1 MSYYAS
7 AALPWTVSEED
18 EQRFRTILRRLLIFF
33 VLLSVI
39 MPFLP
44 VPKFER
50 QDAEV
55 PPRLAKLL
63 LERQTPPPPPPVAK
77 APEPETVKP
86 DTAKPEP
93 KVAKPEKIEKVEPK
107 KDVEVARRKAA
118 RSGLLAFKDDL
129 ADLREN
135 PVAEKLAKNVKPGP
149 GVGAGKGPGV
159 GNTSGP
165 ALGAG
170 ARSLITSNVTSGSG
184 GVNTSRLSHGFGGGG
199 LAGQSTT
206 QVNSPVG
213 GGGGGGGGS
222 VQRGGGGSAARSL
235 EEIKLVFDKN
245 KSAIYAIYNRA
256 LREDP
261 RLQGKVVLRL
271 TISPAGAVTACDIV
285 SSELRAP
292 ELERKLVA
300 RIKQFDFGAKDV
312 NIMVVTYPIDFL
324 PS

>member
-33 VLLSVI
+33 LMFSLAI
-39 MPFLP
+39 PFLP
-44 VPKFER
+44 LPKVER
-50 QDAEV
+50 QEAEV

-63 LERQTPPPPPPVAK
+63 LERQAPPPPPLTK

-86 DTAKPEP
+86 DAAKPEA
-93 KVAKPEKIEKVEPK
+93 KVEKKVDKVEPK
-107 KDVEVARRKAA
+107 KNVEVARRKAA
-118 RSGLLAFKDDL
+118 RSGLLAMKDDL
-129 ADLREN
+129 ADLRES
-135 PVAEKLAKNVKPGP
+135 PVAERLKGAKPGP
-149 GVGAGKGPGV
+149 GLGTGKGPGV
-159 GNTSGP
+159 GASSGP

-170 ARSLITSNVTSGSG
+170 ARSLVTSNVASGSG
-184 GVNTSRLSHGFGGGG
+184 GVNTSRLSRSFGGGG
-199 LAGQSTT
+199 LAGRSTT

-213 GGGGGGGGS
+213 GGGGGGGS
-222 VQRGGGGSAARSL
+222 VRRGGGGLAARSL
-235 EEIKLVFDKN
+235 EEIKLVFDRN

-256 LREDP
+256 LRQDP
-261 RLQGKVVLRL
+261 ALQGKVVLRL
-271 TISPAGAVTACDIV
+271 TISPAGAVTACEIV

-292 ELERKLVA
+292 ELERKLLA
-300 RIKQFDFGAKDV
+300 RIRQFDFGAKDV

>member
-18 EQRFRTILRRLLIFF
+18 EQRFRTILRRLLILF
-33 VLLSVI
+33 VLLSVV

-44 VPKFER
+44 LPKVDR
-50 QDAEV
+50 QEAEV
-55 PPRLAKLL
+55 PPRLAKLV
-63 LERQTPPPPPPVAK
+63 LERQAPPPPPVAK
-77 APEPETVKP
+77 APEPEAVKP
-86 DTAKPEP
+86 DAAKPEAKVKQP
-93 KVAKPEKIEKVEPK
+93 KKIEKVEPK
-107 KDVEVARRKAA
+107 KNVEVARRKAA

-129 ADLREN
+129 ADLRDS
-135 PVAEKLAKNVKPGP
+135 PVAEKLKGAKPGP
-149 GVGAGKGPGV
+149 GLGFGKGPGV
-159 GNTSGP
+159 GSSSGP

-170 ARSLITSNVTSGSG
+170 ARSLVTSNVASGSG

-199 LAGQSTT
+199 LAGRSTT

-213 GGGGGGGGS
+213 GGGGGGGA
-222 VQRGGGGSAARSL
+222 VRRGGGGLAARSL

-256 LREDP
+256 LRADP
-261 RLQGKVVLRL
+261 SLQGKVVLRL
-271 TISPAGAVTACDIV
+271 TISPAGAVTACEIV
-285 SSELRAP
+285 SSDLRAP

>member
-7 AALPWTVSEED
+7 PALPWTVSEED

-33 VLLSVI
+33 VLISLA

-44 VPKFER
+44 LPRVER
-50 QDAEV
+50 APPEV
-55 PPRLAKLL
+55 PPRFAKLL
-63 LERQTPPPPPPVAK
+63 LERPAPPPPAAVVK
-77 APEPETVKP
+77 APEPETVRP
-86 DTAKPEP
+86 DATKPEP
-93 KVAKPEKIEKVEPK
+93 KVVKPEKIDKVEPK
-107 KDVEVARRKAA
+107 KNVEVARRRAERA
-118 RSGLLAFKDDL
+118 GLLAMKDDL
-129 ADLREN
+129 ADLRDSS
-135 PVAEKLAKNVKPGP
+135 VAEKLAKAKPGP
-149 GVGAGKGPGV
+149 GLGTGSGPGV
-159 GNTSGP
+159 GSSSGP

-170 ARSLITSNVTSGSG
+170 ARAIITGNVARGSG
-184 GVNTSRLSHGFGGGG
+184 GVNTSRLSSGFGGGG
-199 LAGQSTT
+199 LAGRSTT

-222 VQRGGGGSAARSL
+222 VQRGGAGLARSL

-261 RLQGKVVLRL
+261 GLQGKVVLKL
-271 TISPAGAVTACDIV
+271 TIAPSGEVTGCEVV

-292 ELERKLVA
+292 DLERKLVA
-300 RIKQFDFGAKDV
+300 RIRQFDFGAKAV